1 MTAGH
6 RRGLRASVGQP
17 ALQHCRE
24 FQVSQASWPSR
35 ANIATSGVSH
45 TESGIPIDPRWALPD
60 APGAPPPP
68 GEFPFV
74 RGIRAG
80 GYSNRPW
87 TFRQY
92 AGFGSGEDAN
102 ERFRYLVDQGQNG
115 LSVALDLPTQMGL
128 DSDDDRAQLEV
139 GRLGVAIDT
148 VEDMERLFAG
158 IPIETIS
165 TSFTIN
171 ATAPVIL
178 AMYVLVA
185 DRRGIGREQL
195 SGTVQ
200 NDILKEFVARGA
212 YLYPPAPSLRLCA
225 DVIEF
230 CARELP
236 RFNPISIAS
245 AHIKS
250 AGATPVVAD
259 GLMLANGVEYA
270 RAVVNRGIAFD
281 RFGGQLSFL
290 TSSYR
295 DVFESIARFRACRQ
309 VWAAIARDQF
319 GATDPRAMQ
328 FRFHAGGD
336 IDAMTFEEPVNNVAR
351 MALNAFAG
359 GAGGCQS
366 MQLPCYDEPYEI
378 PTEEAVLNALRVQ
391 QIVAL
396 ESGLRAVPD
405 PFAGSYFIEGLTDRI
420 AGDFR
425 QILGDIEA
433 GGGALRWIETG
444 RTQAVIGNEA
454 RVWEERV
461 DSGADI
467 RVADN
472 FQRSADD
479 RSRDRIQVHHGD
491 PESARRQVSRLAEW
505 RDTRDSS
512 PMDRFIATLE
522 AVARDGGNVMQ
533 PLVDALDAG
542 ATVGETSAALE
553 RCFGRFRAPVTV

>member
-1 MTAGH
+1 
-6 RRGLRASVGQP
+6 
-17 ALQHCRE
+17 
-24 FQVSQASWPSR
+24 VSQARWPSR
-35 ANIATSGVSH
+35 ADIVTGGVSH
-45 TESGIPIDPRWALPD
+45 TESGIPIHPDWTLPD
-60 APGAPPPP
+60 ALGAPPPP
-68 GEFPFV
+68 GVFPFL
-74 RGIRAG
+74 RGIRG
-80 GYSNRPW
+80 DGYHRRPW

-128 DSDDDRAQLEV
+128 DSDDERAQLEV

-148 VEDMERLFAG
+148 VDDMERLFAG

-185 DRRGIGREQL
+185 DRRGIPRKQL

-212 YLYPPAPSLRLCA
+212 YLYPPEPSLRLCA

-230 CARELP
+230 CASELP
-236 RFNPISIAS
+236 KFNPISIAS

-250 AGATPVVAD
+250 AGATPVAAD

-270 RAVVNRGIAFD
+270 HAVVNRGIPFD

-295 DVFESIARFRACRQ
+295 DVFESIARFRACRA
-309 VWAAIARDQF
+309 VWAEIARDQF

-420 AGDFR
+420 ADEFR
-425 QILGDIEA
+425 QMLGDIEA
-433 GGGALRWIETG
+433 DGGALHWIETG
-444 RTQAVIGNEA
+444 RTQAVIANEA

-472 FQRSADD
+472 YQRSAND
-479 RSRDRIQVHHGD
+479 RSRDRIQVHHAD

-505 RDTRDSS
+505 RHTRDSA
-512 PMDRFIATLE
+512 PMEGFIARLE
-522 AVARDGGNVMQ
+522 KAARDGGNIMQ

-542 ATVGETSAALE
+542 ATVGEISAALE
-553 RCFGRFRAPVTV
+553 RCFGRFRPPVTM